1 MGWVIDIIGAALFA
15 AGLAQG
21 VSALADGAAI
31 GWLSPL
37 LLLAGGLVRAVGLML
52 AHAQAIR
59 SAQHIVAARRSTLL
73 PRLLGG
79 RLAQP
84 LLAGEN
90 ATLAIDHLAA
100 IEAHGARFLPI
111 RKAAVLGPLLVAAI
125 VATASWICAAI
136 MLATLIPF
144 AFGMVLAGTAARAAA
159 ERQLAALAELSGLFV
174 DRLRALPLIR
184 HHGAQAR
191 ISRQVAGAAQ
201 EVATRTGA
209 VLRVAFLSGAVL
221 EFFAALSVAL
231 VAVYC
236 GFALL
241 GLLPFPAPEA
251 LDLRAALFALALAPE
266 FYLPMRRLAAAYH
279 DKQMGEAADK
289 AIAAALPDVNTT
301 PHPASPPFDGLHLKD
316 LRIGIGSGIGPV
328 SLTLKPHDLIALT
341 GPTGSGKTSML
352 AAIAG
357 QINPASGELTPVDPA
372 RIAWAAQRPLL
383 LPGSLADNIAL
394 ARPDADRAEIA
405 QVAARVGLTPML
417 AARPEGLDLAIDHQ
431 GAGLSGGERR
441 RIGLARAIL
450 SERPVLLCD
459 EPTAD
464 LDAESAADIIALLV
478 ALSAE
483 RAILVA
489 THDHRLTAAARMEV
503 ML

>member
-1 MGWVIDIIGAALFA
+1 
-15 AGLAQG
+15 
-21 VSALADGAAI
+21 
-31 GWLSPL
+31 
-37 LLLAGGLVRAVGLML
+37 
-52 AHAQAIR
+52 
-59 SAQHIVAARRSTLL
+59 
-73 PRLLGG
+73 
-79 RLAQP
+79 
-84 LLAGEN
+84 
-90 ATLAIDHLAA
+90 
-100 IEAHGARFLPI
+100 
-111 RKAAVLGPLLVAAI
+111 
-125 VATASWICAAI
+125 
-136 MLATLIPF
+136 
-144 AFGMVLAGTAARAAA
+144 
-159 ERQLAALAELSGLFV
+159 
-174 DRLRALPLIR
+174 
-184 HHGAQAR
+184 
-191 ISRQVAGAAQ
+191 VAGAAQ
-201 EVATRTGA
+201 EAATRTGA

-241 GLLPFPAPEA
+241 GLLPFPAPET
-251 LDLRAALFALALAPE
+251 LELRAALFALALAPE

-289 AIAAALPDVNTT
+289 AIAAALPDVEAAL
-301 PHPASPPFDGLHLKD
+301 HPASAPFDGLHLKD

-328 SLTLKPHDLIALT
+328 SLMLKPHDLIALT

-357 QINPASGELTPVDPA
+357 QIDPASGELSPVDPA

-489 THDHRLTAAARMEV
+489 THDHRLTAAARLEV

>member
-1 MGWVIDIIGAALFA
+1 
-15 AGLAQG
+15 
-21 VSALADGAAI
+21 
-31 GWLSPL
+31 
-37 LLLAGGLVRAVGLML
+37 
-52 AHAQAIR
+52 
-59 SAQHIVAARRSTLL
+59 
-73 PRLLGG
+73 
-79 RLAQP
+79 
-84 LLAGEN
+84 
-90 ATLAIDHLAA
+90 
-100 IEAHGARFLPI
+100 
-111 RKAAVLGPLLVAAI
+111 
-125 VATASWICAAI
+125 
-136 MLATLIPF
+136 
-144 AFGMVLAGTAARAAA
+144 MVLAGTAARAAA
-159 ERQLAALAELSGLFV
+159 ERQLATLAELSGLFV

-184 HHGAQAR
+184 HHGAQVR

-241 GLLPFPAPEA
+241 GLLPFPAPET

-289 AIAAALPDVNTT
+289 AIAAALPDVEAAL
-301 PHPASPPFDGLHLKD
+301 HPASPPFDGLHLKD

-328 SLTLKPHDLIALT
+328 SLTLRPHDLIALT

-357 QINPASGELTPVDPA
+357 QIDPASGELTPVDPA

-394 ARPDADRAEIA
+394 VRPDADRAEIA
-405 QVAARVGLTPML
+405 QVAARVGLMPML

-464 LDAESAADIIALLV
+464 LDAESAADIIALLI